1 MDYFGGL
8 RVMEQRQ
15 SHRVAAPLCVGAVE
29 VKKVWEFNVLLEWES
44 PQDDSNSEGTGSA
57 V

>member
-1 MDYFGGL
+1 M
-8 RVMEQRQ
+8 
-15 SHRVAAPLCVGAVE
+15 AAPLCVRAVE

-44 PQDDSNSEGTGSA
+44 PQDDSNSKGTGSA